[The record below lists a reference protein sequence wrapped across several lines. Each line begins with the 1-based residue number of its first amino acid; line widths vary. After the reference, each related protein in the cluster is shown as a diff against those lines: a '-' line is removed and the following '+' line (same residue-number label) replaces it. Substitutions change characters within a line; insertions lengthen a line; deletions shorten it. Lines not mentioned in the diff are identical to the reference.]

1 MTDGLIVTSSSTGTE
16 AFFNRFSYPEDVQV
30 TFDISAPRPM
40 ARAYLVLIVAYSNSR
55 KDAPMN
61 CKFTVHPIENLGP
74 EPQQVRIVQSG
85 FPNPFDLKGSDV
97 KLFAE
102 GTEVATNLLSEQVAL
117 TKDEA
122 HAYFVRSYVSSH
134 GSATAPPGLLMLTP
148 ASTLRS
154 AVDKAQLDEVVYVTV
169 DADGALL
176 SAAADESGGQKLS
189 AQTESVLQHIRF
201 MPALDKG
208 VPVQGR
214 LRLNLAKVLP

>member
-1 MTDGLIVTSSSTGTE
+1 
-16 AFFNRFSYPEDVQV
+16 
-30 TFDISAPRPM
+30 
-40 ARAYLVLIVAYSNSR
+40 
-55 KDAPMN
+55 
-61 CKFTVHPIENLGP
+61 
-74 EPQQVRIVQSG
+74 
-85 FPNPFDLKGSDV
+85 
-97 KLFAE
+97 
-102 GTEVATNLLSEQVAL
+102 
-117 TKDEA
+117 
-122 HAYFVRSYVSSH
+122 
-134 GSATAPPGLLMLTP
+134 MLTP